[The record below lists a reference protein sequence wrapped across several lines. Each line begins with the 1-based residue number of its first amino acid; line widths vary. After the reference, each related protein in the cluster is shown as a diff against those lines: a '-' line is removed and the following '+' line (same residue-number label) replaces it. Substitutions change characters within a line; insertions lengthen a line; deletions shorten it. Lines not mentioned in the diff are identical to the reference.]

1 MTHSHNSFLNVANFA
16 MAATPLLAV
25 IVAYIQ
31 YVAR

>member
-1 MTHSHNSFLNVANFA
+1 MTTHTTFLSVANFA

-25 IVAYIQ
+25 VMICIQ